1 MHYDGD
7 SLFPDTEHSAQ
18 EVTFNTPYT
27 EAGVLD
33 QLNHFMDKMESGG
46 GKRKV
51 VTRSQAVR
59 L

>member
-1 MHYDGD
+1 MQYNGD

-18 EVTFNTPYT
+18 EVTFSTPYT

-33 QLNHFMDKMESGG
+33 QLNNFMEKMENGG